1 MALLICPSASC
12 AEQLSFRKAPA
23 CHRKVHSTKVAQLL
37 NRTRKQASISRAKIQ
52 TNSGCFPL
60 VYFQSAASMDGFA
73 HMGMPGGM
81 GMAGGMF
88 LPGGMQGM
96 MQLPPGMMEPDFGPF
111 SQVLTCS
118 CFCAVHG
125 RSAKVNSGTLGL
137 SQLAPSSKLLTSS
150 SFLTVC
156 LLQPGMG
163 RGPPFPRPPF
173 PGPMSQEAAIDES
186 SRRPGS
192 LNGQIFHKTRLC
204 VKCVS

>member
-1 MALLICPSASC
+1 
-12 AEQLSFRKAPA
+12 
-23 CHRKVHSTKVAQLL
+23 
-37 NRTRKQASISRAKIQ
+37 
-52 TNSGCFPL
+52 
-60 VYFQSAASMDGFA
+60 
-73 HMGMPGGM
+73 MP
-81 GMAGGMF
+81 GGMF

-111 SQVLTCS
+111 SQVLTVAGS
-118 CFCAVHG
+118 VLYM
-125 RSAKVNSGTLGL
+125 AKVNSGTPGL
-137 SQLAPSSKLLTSS
+137 SQLPSSSKLLTSS
-150 SFLTVC
+150 SLLTVC

-204 VKCVS
+204 VKCVSQLPVHQSTPTIPFPLTRSTPPLQVERGLLPLW